1 MTRRVAAFRTLDGK
15 SSRRAPLGTSIMFRG
30 PRFGFYVMGPP
41 SFQQQE
47 VTPMIRMPKWIV
59 PMLALAVVVGLT
71 GALLA
76 AETAKGKI
84 KSVNADKKEFVVTD
98 KNDKDFTFLM
108 DAAGK
113 ITLAD
118 KEVKLDELKKGD
130 EVEIKYEKDGDKMIA
145 KEIKVERK

>member
-1 MTRRVAAFRTLDGK
+1 
-15 SSRRAPLGTSIMFRG
+15 
-30 PRFGFYVMGPP
+30 
-41 SFQQQE
+41 
-47 VTPMIRMPKWIV
+47 MIRMPKWIV

-71 GALLA
+71 GVLLA

-98 KNDKDFTFLM
+98 KNDKDLTFHM
-108 DAAGK
+108 DDKGK

>member
-1 MTRRVAAFRTLDGK
+1 
-15 SSRRAPLGTSIMFRG
+15 
-30 PRFGFYVMGPP
+30 
-41 SFQQQE
+41 
-47 VTPMIRMPKWIV
+47 MIRLPKWIV
-59 PMLALAVVVGLT
+59 PMLALAVVLGLT

-84 KSVNADKKEFVVTD
+84 KTVNADKKEFVVTD
-98 KNDKDFTFLM
+98 KNDKDLTFHM
-108 DAAGK
+108 DDKGK

-118 KEVKLDELKKGD
+118 KEVKLDDLKKGD

>member
-1 MTRRVAAFRTLDGK
+1 
-15 SSRRAPLGTSIMFRG
+15 
-30 PRFGFYVMGPP
+30 
-41 SFQQQE
+41 
-47 VTPMIRMPKWIV
+47 MIRLPKWIV

-98 KNDKDFTFLM
+98 KNDKDLTFHM
-108 DAAGK
+108 DATGK

>member
-1 MTRRVAAFRTLDGK
+1 
-15 SSRRAPLGTSIMFRG
+15 
-30 PRFGFYVMGPP
+30 
-41 SFQQQE
+41 
-47 VTPMIRMPKWIV
+47 MIRLPKWIV
-59 PMLALAVVVGLT
+59 PILALAVVVGLT
-71 GALLA
+71 GVLLA

-98 KNDKDFTFLM
+98 KNDKDLTFHM
-108 DAAGK
+108 DATGK